1 MKLTNNLLCFRT
13 ERNVTQLDG
22 KIESGEMWSYSKT

>member
-22 KIESGEMWSYSKT
+22 KIESGEMWSYSNT